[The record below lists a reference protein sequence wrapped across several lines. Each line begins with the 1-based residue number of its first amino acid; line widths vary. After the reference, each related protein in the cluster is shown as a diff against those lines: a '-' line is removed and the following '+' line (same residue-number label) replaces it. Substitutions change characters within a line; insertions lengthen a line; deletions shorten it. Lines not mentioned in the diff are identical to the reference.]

1 MSRCRACN
9 NVMTDIEMRR
19 KDPNTKDY
27 TDLCTAC
34 FVASVQTLMEM
45 DGFISDID
53 TIQLMEEMEVDI
65 YENRDKLIGI
75 YYNVDFEKDNY

>member
-1 MSRCRACN
+1 
-9 NVMTDIEMRR
+9 MTDIEMRR
-19 KDPNTKDY
+19 KDPNIKDY